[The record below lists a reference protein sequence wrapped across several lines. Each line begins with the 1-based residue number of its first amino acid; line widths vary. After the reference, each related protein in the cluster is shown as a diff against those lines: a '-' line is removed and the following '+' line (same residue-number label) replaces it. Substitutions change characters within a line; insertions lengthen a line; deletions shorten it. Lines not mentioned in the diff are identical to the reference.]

1 MNGNRPAIDGSRSSE
16 ASAEAAAL
24 CDRMRHHSALRRE
37 VSVQL
42 RQRIFNGIHLNMA
55 TGQLARVEI
64 ESRFEFVAASLSV
77 K

>member
-1 MNGNRPAIDGSRSSE
+1 MKSNRPAIDGSRSSE

-24 CDRMRHHSALRRE
+24 CDGMRHHSALRRE

-55 TGQLARVEI
+55 TGWPARLDSGSIV
-64 ESRFEFVAASLSV
+64 RLASLAG
-77 K
+77 